1 MHLGGN
7 VLRPKDH
14 TPTTLSSVTSTGVTE
29 LLRRWSNGDPAAL
42 EALLPIVY
50 GELRRVARGCL
61 ASERTDH
68 TLQSTALVH
77 EAYMRLVGNSVDWQN
92 RAHFFAVAAQLMRR
106 ILVDHARRRGAAKR
120 GANPLTLTLDES
132 VALPKAREVDL
143 LALDDA
149 LNSLSELDARQ
160 SRIVELR
167 FFGGLSIENTAKVL
181 GLSPATIKREW
192 GTARAWLYEQIQQE
206 NR

>member
-1 MHLGGN
+1 
-7 VLRPKDH
+7 V
-14 TPTTLSSVTSTGVTE
+14 SSLTSTGITE
-29 LLRRWSNGDPAAL
+29 LLRRWSNGDAAAL

-77 EAYMRLVGNSVDWQN
+77 EAYIRLIGNSVDWQN

-106 ILVDHARRRGAAKR
+106 ILVDHARRRRAAKR
-120 GANPLTLTLDES
+120 GGNPLTLTLDES

-167 FFGGLSIENTAKVL
+167 FFGGLSIENTAQVL
-181 GLSPATIKREW
+181 GVSPATIKREW
-192 GTARAWLYEQIQQE
+192 STARAWLYEEMQEE